1 MSASF
6 RSELRKA
13 LSTRLWW
20 VLLLLMAATVVFFAG
35 VFAFAF
41 TFGDT
46 TGTDGEALVIAPRD
60 MAITVY
66 TMGVSLGYA
75 FPLAFGAL
83 MMTSEFR
90 HRTLATTL
98 LAQPSRSRLVL
109 GKLTAALPFALLYGV
124 VSAIASVG
132 VGAAAFALADQPVM
146 LDDPDVLRSIALS
159 IVAMGAWM
167 LVGVGFGSAVTNQVA
182 AIVIVLGWT
191 QLVEPILRL
200 ALGFVPALA
209 PAAKLLPGAAGEAL
223 AGSSFYSAA
232 GMSDLL
238 PAWGGLLV
246 LLSYGAIAA
255 GIGWL
260 TSLRRD
266 VA

>member
-1 MSASF
+1 MTATF
-6 RSELRKA
+6 RSELRKVTT
-13 LSTRLWW
+13 TRLWW
-20 VLLLLMAATVVFFAG
+20 VLLILMAATVVFFAG

-41 TFGDT
+41 AFGDT
-46 TGTDGEALVIAPRD
+46 TGADGQELVIPPRD

-109 GKLTAALPFALLYGV
+109 GKLSAALPFAVLYGV
-124 VSAIASVG
+124 VSALASVG
-132 VGAAAFALADQPVM
+132 VGAVAFSMSDQPVM
-146 LDDPDVLRSIALS
+146 LDDPDVLRSIGLS
-159 IVAMGAWM
+159 VVAMAAWM

-200 ALGFVPALA
+200 ALGFVEPLA
-209 PAAKLLPGAAGEAL
+209 PVARFLPGAAGEAL

-246 LLSYGAIAA
+246 LLGYGAVAA
-255 GIGWL
+255 GVGWL

-266 VA
+266 LA

>member
-1 MSASF
+1 MIASF
-6 RSELRKA
+6 QSELRKVT
-13 LSTRLWW
+13 STRLWW
-20 VLLLLMAATVVFFAG
+20 ILLLLMAVTVVFFAG

-41 TFGDT
+41 AFGDT
-46 TGTDGEALVIAPRD
+46 TGADGQELVIPAQD
-60 MAITVY
+60 MAVTVY

-83 MMTSEFR
+83 MMTTEFR

-98 LAQPSRSRLVL
+98 LAQPSRIRLIL
-109 GKLTAALPFALLYGV
+109 GKLGAALPFALLYGL
-124 VSAIASVG
+124 VSAIAAVG
-132 VGAAAFALADQPVM
+132 IGATAFALSDQPLL

-159 IVAMGAWM
+159 VVAMAAWM

-182 AIVIVLGWT
+182 AIVVVLGWT
-191 QLVEPILRL
+191 QLVEPIVRL
-200 ALGFVPALA
+200 ALGFLEPVAGIA
-209 PAAKLLPGAAGEAL
+209 RFLPGAAGEAL
-223 AGSSFYSAA
+223 AGSSFYSAS
-232 GMSDLL
+232 GMSELL
-238 PAWGGLLV
+238 PPWVGLLV
-246 LLSYGAIAA
+246 LLAYGAIAA